1 MIKGAL
7 PIMQNEVP
15 NNVTKLNEIVNENI
29 KVDNNVEVNRIHEV
43 LLY

>member
-1 MIKGAL
+1 
-7 PIMQNEVP
+7 MQNEVP